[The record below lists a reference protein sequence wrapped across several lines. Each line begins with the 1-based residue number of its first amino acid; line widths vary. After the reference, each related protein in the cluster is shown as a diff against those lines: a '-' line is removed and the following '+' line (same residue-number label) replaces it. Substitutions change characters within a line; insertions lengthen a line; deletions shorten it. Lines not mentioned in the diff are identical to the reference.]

1 MKSSKS
7 IRKIF
12 LTFLSFGGISTF
24 PTIANASSLHKHL
37 PGHNIE
43 ARINEIEQELKK
55 LKKTKANPEKDS
67 PQPKLLST
75 SNDNVKVTLSGWINR
90 AAAYYDNGFNSELK
104 HVDVNAQSSR
114 TTLNGEGKFNDY
126 YKAGFTLQLEYIS
139 DSSKSVDIG
148 NGDGSSRFGSQA
160 FSINKRIIEAYMDTW
175 LGRLVLGQGELAT
188 NKLVDLDLSGTNMIA
203 EGIELESLAGGIRF
217 ATSRGGYTTLPGG
230 ATSRFLR
237 VQDVYNEILGAK
249 RFNRIRYDTPKWY
262 GFVLSATHG
271 VRDRTD
277 FALKYAGEFNKTK
290 LVAGIGWFHDPFPG
304 INTFASPQDGATTI
318 SPTTYLK
325 SVDQFG
331 GSFSTLFPI
340 GISVGAGYAFQK
352 YKEAIGYEGRQNGRT
367 WGVKLGYQHTYF
379 NVGQTAFAVT
389 YGESYRV
396 MANAPAVGAT
406 TAVQRYGGD
415 NSAKAKIWGAYL
427 VQNIDKWG
435 AEVYLA
441 WQTHKLSIRSG
452 MTAAVSGANANN
464 YNVTINTLPSAA
476 ATSNM
481 AFKSI
486 NTIAVGTRIKF

>member
-1 MKSSKS
+1 MESSKS

-12 LTFLSFGGISTF
+12 LIFLSCGGITTL
-24 PTIANASSLHKHL
+24 PTMANTPSPHKRL
-37 PGHNIE
+37 LGYSIE
-43 ARINEIEQELKK
+43 ARINEIERELNELKK
-55 LKKTKANPEKDS
+55 EKSKTEKNT

-114 TTLNGEGKFNDY
+114 TTLNGEGKFNDH

-139 DSSKSVDIG
+139 DSSKFVDIG

-175 LGRLVLGQGELAT
+175 LGRLAFGQGELAT
-188 NKLVDLDLSGTNMIA
+188 NKLVDLDLSGTNMVS

-217 ATSRGGYTTLPGG
+217 ATSRGGYTTPAG
-230 ATSRFLR
+230 ASANIRFLR
-237 VQDVYNEILGAK
+237 VQDAYNEILGVK
-249 RFNRIRYDTPKWY
+249 RFNRVRYDTPKWY

-271 VRDRTD
+271 VRDRSD

-304 INTFASPQDGATTI
+304 INTFASPQDGGAV
-318 SPTTYLK
+318 SATTYLK

-352 YKEAIGYEGRQNGRT
+352 YKEGIGYEGRKNGHT
-367 WGVKLGYQHTYF
+367 WGLKLGYQHTYF
-379 NVGQTAFAVT
+379 NAGQTAFAVT

-396 MANAPAVGAT
+396 MANAPAAGAT
-406 TAVQRYGGD
+406 TAAQRYGGD

-452 MTAAVSGANANN
+452 MTTTAVAGTNN
-464 YNVTINTLPSAA
+464 YNVTVNTLESAA